1 MSAKKTTHA
10 GDVRAYV
17 RVSGRSQDYPLQLDA
32 IERCASAR
40 GDTIARWYKEKRNA
54 KTTERA
60 ELAAMQQDARRGEIR
75 RLYVF
80 RLDRL
85 ARSGIRDM
93 FEVVEGLRDHGCELV
108 TVADA
113 FQVDGPASKL
123 VLAVLAFCAE
133 FEQAAINERISRT
146 RERYAREGKPWGKA
160 PRMTS
165 ELIAKAHELR
175 KQKKSIRE
183 ISIALKVPRSIVGR
197 ALAGTTVG
205 YFETS
210 GRLVPPKARAITRP
224 IKLTKSEKD
233 AYAER
238 MKAGAD
244 YWKRYRKGLKEPPE
258 GYEGAVPITPP
269 KKGAVAKRKTKGKG
283 TAHPPPSR

>member
-1 MSAKKTTHA
+1 MTKKASHA
-10 GDVRAYV
+10 GDVRAYI
-17 RVSGRSQDYPLQLDA
+17 RVSGRGQDYAMQRDA
-32 IERCASAR
+32 IERCAAAR
-40 GDTIARWYKEKRNA
+40 GDTIARWYEEKRHA

-60 ELAAMQQDARRGEIR
+60 ELAAMREGARRGEIR

-113 FQVDGPASKL
+113 FQVEGPASKL

-133 FEQAAINERISRT
+133 FEQAAINERISRV
-146 RERYAREGKPWGKA
+146 REQHAREGKPWGKA

-175 KQKKSIRE
+175 KANKSIRD
-183 ISIALKVPRSIVGR
+183 IAVALKIPRSIVGR
-197 ALAGTTVG
+197 ALAGTTV
-205 YFETS
+205 
-210 GRLVPPKARAITRP
+210 
-224 IKLTKSEKD
+224 
-233 AYAER
+233 
-238 MKAGAD
+238 D
-244 YWKRYRKGLKEPPE
+244 YWGTDRRRLL
-258 GYEGAVPITPP
+258 GARLPDRASVPITPP
-269 KKGAVAKRKTKGKG
+269 KKGPKKTAKTKGKG
-283 TAHPPPSR
+283 RAHPPPSR

>member
-1 MSAKKTTHA
+1 MKAKPTHA

-40 GDTIARWYKEKRNA
+40 GDTIAHWYKEKRNA

-175 KQKKSIRE
+175 REKKSIRE

-210 GRLVPPKARAITRP
+210 GRLLPPKRDDR
-224 IKLTKSEKD
+224 TKRD
-233 AYAER
+233 AAYEATYPR
-238 MKAGAD
+238 M
-244 YWKRYRKGLKEPPE
+244 R
-258 GYEGAVPITPP
+258 AVPITPP
-269 KKGAVAKRKTKGKG
+269 KKGAVAKRKTKGTG